1 MGFDKLLRRWA
12 TYGILAP
19 SHLNRQ
25 PWSIKKLAGATLE
38 VGLDPARRR
47 GPDLDPTGRADLMA
61 LGALVEYLVLS
72 APALGC
78 SAEAQFD
85 PEGLRA
91 LVTARLAENLE
102 PEPLFGTLATRE
114 DHGGDYKP
122 IPLTEIHEARFQAC
136 GKSFLGVQFFMV
148 RDESQ
153 ARSVTDLL
161 RGAVER
167 LCADEARLAEVAAWL
182 REGEQGEDGIPY
194 AHAGLKTRTRVRL
207 LFQERF
213 DPWEARRAVAR
224 KYLED
229 LGDLGAPAYLI
240 LAVPQETPALLFAAG
255 RAAARQVLT
264 AADMELDLQIQSLLL
279 DQAGLGEGLDQATGI
294 PRDLHPVF
302 LARTGLSKKRHWPK
316 TPRRSLDSF
325 GWTL

>member
-12 TYGILAP
+12 TYGVLAP

-25 PWSIKKLAGATLE
+25 PWTLRALAGATLE

-47 GPDLDPTGRADLMA
+47 DLGLDPTGRADFMA

-78 SAEAQFD
+78 SAEVQFD
-85 PEGLRA
+85 PAGPRA
-91 LVTARLAENLE
+91 LVTARVAEDLE

-122 IPLTEIHEARFQAC
+122 IPLTEIHEARFRAC
-136 GKSFLGVQFFMV
+136 AAPFPNVRFFMV
-148 RDESQ
+148 RDGGQ
-153 ARSVTDLL
+153 ALAVTGLL

-182 REGEQGEDGIPY
+182 REEEKGEDGIPY

-229 LGDLGAPAYLI
+229 LGDLGAPAYLV
-240 LAVPQETPALLFAAG
+240 LAVPDETPEALFAAG
-255 RAAARQVLT
+255 RASARQVLT
-264 AADMELDLQIQSLLL
+264 ASDMELDLQIQSLLL
-279 DQAGLGEGLDQATGI
+279 DQAGLGEGLDRAAGI
-294 PRDLHPVF
+294 PRDLRPVF
-302 LARTGLSKKRHWPK
+302 LARTGLSLKRHWPK
-316 TPRRSLDSF
+316 TPRRPLESF
-325 GWTL
+325 GWS